1 MNKVLLIGRLVR
13 DPYLQQTTSGI
24 NYSRFT
30 IAVNRPFS
38 KEPVADFVPCV
49 AWRNQA
55 NFTSNYLKKGA
66 LVSIEGRFSSSSYE
80 NSEGK
85 MIYVYEV
92 LVENIQGLETLSSQ
106 SEKQQDTNE
115 INQTKL
121 VNEEKTKKEEIQKEE
136 KETESTKKEEN
147 ESDEKNEEVP
157 WELDL

>member
-30 IAVNRPFS
+30 IAINRSFS
-38 KEPVADFVPCV
+38 KEPAADFVPCV

-66 LVSIEGRFSSSSYE
+66 LVSIEGRFTSSSYE

-106 SEKQQDTNE
+106 SEKQQGTNE

-121 VNEEKTKKEEIQKEE
+121 GDEEKTKKEEIQKDNEE
-136 KETESTKKEEN
+136 TKSTKKEEDK
-147 ESDEKNEEVP
+147 SDEKNEEVP